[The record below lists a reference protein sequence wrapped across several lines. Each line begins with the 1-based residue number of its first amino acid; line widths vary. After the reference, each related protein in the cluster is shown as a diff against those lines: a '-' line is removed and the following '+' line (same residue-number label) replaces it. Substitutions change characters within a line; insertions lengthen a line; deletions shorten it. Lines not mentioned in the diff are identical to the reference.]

1 MKFDA
6 RTLHE
11 VVARNWN
18 ERHTVWENTGN
29 AEARDFDQWCD
40 WWVETIIYDCDGLI
54 DDKPVH
60 EQLHNN
66 MGYIHGLW
74 KELYGQDDISFFSYI
89 SSILWRGQDWA
100 SERIQQL
107 KAADPDWD
115 LWEGEIIGESC
126 QEALGFIR

>member
-18 ERHTVWENTGN
+18 ERHTAWENTGN
-29 AEARDFDQWCD
+29 DEARDFDQWCD
-40 WWVETIIYDCDGLI
+40 WWVETITDDVQGMF

-74 KELYGQDDISFFSYI
+74 KELYEQDDISFFSY
-89 SSILWRGQDWA
+89 LETTDQADWA
-100 SERIQQL
+100 YERL
-107 KAADPDWD
+107 KELRAADPDWD
-115 LWEGEIIGESC
+115 EWEGEGQIGESC
-126 QEALGFIR
+126 QEWLGFIM